1 MFECKKILNGRG
13 NVPEPEVHTV
23 GSSAI
28 TAGMALNLSGGVLV
42 KATGAPTHIA
52 LADAAANTKVACYAV
67 LPGMIKTDRWQNNY
81 NDCRNALSNYTP
93 LGDIAEFSDIAD
105 AVWYFA
111 AHARNTTGAELVV
124 DGGNMIQLY
133 PIVPEGK

>member
-67 LPGMIKTDRWQNNY
+67 LPGMIFDVPVSAAPTSLKEGVKVTVAGTGIEVTATTTDGVATIVNLNG
-81 NDCRNALSNYTP
+81 AAKA
-93 LGDIAEFSDIAD
+93 GDI
-105 AVWYFA
+105 
-111 AHARNTTGAELVV
+111 
-124 DGGNMIQLY
+124 IQ
-133 PIVPEGK
+133 VKF

>member
-67 LPGMIKTDRWQNNY
+67 LPGMIFDVPVSAAPTSLKEGVKVTVAGTGIEVTATTTDGVATIVNLNG
-81 NDCRNALSNYTP
+81 ATKV
-93 LGDIAEFSDIAD
+93 GDI
-105 AVWYFA
+105 
-111 AHARNTTGAELVV
+111 
-124 DGGNMIQLY
+124 IQ
-133 PIVPEGK
+133 VKF